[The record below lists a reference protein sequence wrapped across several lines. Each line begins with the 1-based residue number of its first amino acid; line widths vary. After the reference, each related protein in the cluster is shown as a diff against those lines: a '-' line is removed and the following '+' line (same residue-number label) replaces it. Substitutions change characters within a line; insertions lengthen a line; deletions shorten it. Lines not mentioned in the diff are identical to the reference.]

1 MSSYAILLSRAS
13 VSNGSNKRATR
24 PSSLA
29 KRFAGLLRNI
39 GRVFIAQQQR
49 HGKIFCFWHLAREY
63 NILAGHRR
71 RNSKLTR
78 RKCMYVSRKKGVA
91 KRGKLELSFSFSFFL
106 FLFFVFWILAYRVI
120 FRIRS
125 FNWATIH

>member
-13 VSNGSNKRATR
+13 VSNGSNKRAPR
-24 PSSLA
+24 SSSLA

-63 NILAGHRR
+63 NIGGAPAKEFEI
-71 RNSKLTR
+71 NQKE
-78 RKCMYVSRKKGVA
+78 MYVC
-91 KRGKLELSFSFSFFL
+91 L
-106 FLFFVFWILAYRVI
+106 
-120 FRIRS
+120 
-125 FNWATIH
+125 

>member
-1 MSSYAILLSRAS
+1 
-13 VSNGSNKRATR
+13 
-24 PSSLA
+24 
-29 KRFAGLLRNI
+29 
-39 GRVFIAQQQR
+39 
-49 HGKIFCFWHLAREY
+49 
-63 NILAGHRR
+63 
-71 RNSKLTR
+71 
-78 RKCMYVSRKKGVA
+78 MYVSRKKGVA